1 MTPSAE
7 ISKLVGTWEV
17 TGERPAGS
25 TFLSTIRID
34 ERGAYVA
41 HVVVGGGAVTKTAD
55 MEGIFQVVDGVL
67 VDTQTK
73 DSNTM
78 ASLPRTILYSS
89 ELICGTSDGV
99 TRGATGYMGG
109 LVAGGKSAVACGELL
124 KPDRG

>member
-67 VDTQTK
+67 VNTQTK
-73 DSNTM
+73 DSNTK
-78 ASLPRTILYSS
+78 ASLPRTIRSRIVRIES
-89 ELICGTSDGV
+89 REMVIHWEPTEEINVPAKDV
-99 TRGATGYMGG
+99 VFRR
-109 LVAGGKSAVACGELL
+109 VEK
-124 KPDRG
+124 